1 MEIEPGTRLI
11 ALLGDPV
18 AHSLSPRFQNAAIR
32 AAGLAAVY
40 LALRCDSDHLPGL
53 LRGIAAAGGA
63 GNVTLP
69 HKERAAQLVERTTD
83 AVDRTRACNTFWVE
97 GGRLHGDNTDV
108 EGFAASAR
116 ALIGAPAG
124 ARVLVLGAG
133 GVARAAVLALLR
145 GRADAVH
152 VLNRNPDRARTLCD
166 DLDPAGRR
174 LAVLEHPDRLR
185 REGYDL
191 IVNATPAGLQPDDDL
206 PLDFDRPV
214 RIGAVL
220 DLAYRRDATAWVRS
234 ARARGIPAADGT
246 DMLVHQ
252 GAAAFRRWFRM
263 DPDLAAMRRALDPDT
278 GNPRGSGED
287 P

>member
-1 MEIEPGTRLI
+1 MDIEAGTRLI

-18 AHSLSPRFQNAAIR
+18 AHSLSPAFQNAAIR
-32 AAGLAAVY
+32 VAGLDAVY
-40 LALRCDSDHLPGL
+40 LALRCDADHVTGL

-69 HKERAAQLVERTTD
+69 HKERAAKVVERTTE
-83 AVDRTRACNTFWVE
+83 AVDRTGACNTFWVE

-116 ALIGAPAG
+116 DLIGAPAG

-133 GVARAAVLALLR
+133 GAARAAVLALLR
-145 GRADAVH
+145 ARADAVH
-152 VLNRNPDRARTLCD
+152 VLNRSQDRARTLRD

-174 LAVLEHPDRLR
+174 LSVLEHPDRLR

-206 PLDFDRPV
+206 PLDLDAPV
-214 RIGAVL
+214 RIGAIL
-220 DLAYRRDATAWVRS
+220 DLAYRPGATAWVRD

-246 DMLVHQ
+246 DMLIHQ

-263 DPDLAAMRRALDPDT
+263 DPDLPAMRRALT
-278 GNPRGSGED
+278 SMTRLS
-287 P
+287 